1 MVALVATIQSSLMA
15 QNIKTYKGALCKPN
29 TMICALDVGVF
40 SEVSYEYYENENYAR
55 VWHGRLTAL
64 YSRYYGDHSVVGC
77 YEHGVQSGVWKESGV
92 FYDKQGYLS
101 YNFLNGKLHGDY
113 HFESN
118 DLVISA
124 MFCDNHLSGS
134 ISVVGQNGK
143 FYLSGQFDEDG
154 FACGE
159 WEVKYLDYNR
169 IPFIREY
176 VYDKGQVLSIVEID
190 DSTGERTTYSDHNGE
205 DCRLLGYSGLDSWFS
220 CKMPLYDL
228 LSRRFVNPFNKASY
242 NDATATINQRVLFQ
256 PMISDEIY
264 EEVIVADGS
273 VGFHTV
279 EEDDIFKDL
288 AKNKDE
294 VASVE
299 AEKIATSDDTA
310 VDHVIAEGESFS
322 TLAKQYNTTTDRIQ
336 KLNPDVNP
344 NRIQIGQKIRVK
356 GNKPLVK
363 EEKKAEPKAEEST
376 VAAGQEVY
384 HTIESGDTFGH
395 LAIKYETSSKKIQEL
410 NPDVDPVK
418 IQIGQKI
425 RVK

>member
-1 MVALVATIQSSLMA
+1 MKIKFLLTLALTATFAFAMVACGTTQKKNQDQQTDEMEELWDEEFDGEEFGLEGEDELGEESEQTKGEVALNGDPNKADRIVISKESMTLNLFDSDGGLIFSFPVAVGKNYGNKEKVGDMKTPEGDFTVAQIQDASA
-15 QNIKTYKGALCKPN
+15 WTHDFKDGKGVIA
-29 TMICALDVGVF
+29 
-40 SEVSYEYYENENYAR
+40 
-55 VWHGRLTAL
+55 
-64 YSRYYGDHSVVGC
+64 GC
-77 YEHGVQSGVWKESGV
+77 YGNW
-92 FYDKQGYLS
+92 
-101 YNFLNGKLHGDY
+101 
-113 HFESN
+113 
-118 DLVISA
+118 
-124 MFCDNHLSGS
+124 
-134 ISVVGQNGK
+134 
-143 FYLSGQFDEDG
+143 
-154 FACGE
+154 
-159 WEVKYLDYNR
+159 
-169 IPFIREY
+169 FIRLKTPPHTGIGIHGTHAPESIGTRATEGCIRLNNADL
-176 VYDKGQVLSIVEID
+176 DKL
-190 DSTGERTTYSDHNGE
+190 
-205 DCRLLGYSGLDSWFS
+205 
-220 CKMPLYDL
+220 KPLVRVGM
-228 LSRRFVNPFNKASY
+228 SV
-242 NDATATINQRVLFQ
+242 TIESSVKD
-256 PMISDEIY
+256 ME
-264 EEVIVADGS
+264 ADGRTEEN
-273 VGFHTV
+273 GLNKTTLA
-279 EEDDIFKDL
+279 EDDAEDDIFKDL

-395 LAIKYETSSKKIQEL
+395 LAGKYETSSKKIQEL

-418 IQIGQKI
+418 LQIGQKI

>member
-15 QNIKTYKGALCKPN
+15 QNIKTYNGALCKPN
-29 TMICALDVGVF
+29 TMICALDVEVF

-55 VWHGRLTAL
+55 VWHGRFTAL
-64 YSRYYGDHSVVGC
+64 YFRYKDDHSVVGS
-77 YEHGVQSGVWKESGV
+77 YEHGVQSGVWEESGV

-113 HFESN
+113 HFESD

-134 ISVVGQNGK
+134 ISVVGQNGQ
-143 FYLSGQFDEDG
+143 FFLSGQFDEDG

-159 WEVKYLDYNR
+159 WEVKYLGYNR

-190 DSTGERTTYSDHNGE
+190 DSTGERTTYSDQNSE
-205 DCRLLGYSGLDSWFS
+205 DRRLLIYSGLDSWFS
-220 CKMPLYDL
+220 HKMPLYYL
-228 LSRRFVNPFNKASY
+228 LSRRFVNPFKKASY
-242 NDATATINQRVLFQ
+242 NDATATINQRALFTT
-256 PMISDEIY
+256 SDEIY

-279 EEDDIFKDL
+279 EEGDIFKDL
-288 AKNKDE
+288 EKNKDE
-294 VASVE
+294 VASVDVD
-299 AEKIATSDDTA
+299 KIAASDDSA
-310 VDHVIAEGESFS
+310 VDYVIAEGESFS

-336 KLNPDVNP
+336 KLNPDVDP
-344 NRIQIGQKIRVK
+344 RKILIGQKIRVK

-363 EEKKAEPKAEEST
+363 EEKKAEATPASSGE
-376 VAAGQEVY
+376 AVY
-384 HTIESGDTFGH
+384 HTIEAGETMGH
-395 LAIKYETSSKKIQEL
+395 IAFKYDVTQKSIEAL
-410 NPDVDPVK
+410 NPDLDPTK
-418 IQIGQKI
+418 LQIGQKI

>member
-1 MVALVATIQSSLMA
+1 MRNALFRTMLLVVALVATIQSSLMA
-15 QNIKTYKGALCKPN
+15 QNVKTYNGALCKPN

-55 VWHGRLTAL
+55 VWHGRFTAL
-64 YSRYYGDHSVVGC
+64 YSRYYDNHRVVGC

-134 ISVVGQNGK
+134 ISVVGQNGQ
-143 FYLSGQFDEDG
+143 FSLSGQFDEDG

-190 DSTGERTTYSDHNGE
+190 DSTGERTTYSDQNGE
-205 DCRLLGYSGLDSWFS
+205 DRRLLSYSGLDSWFS

-228 LSRRFVNPFNKASY
+228 LSRRFVKPFKKA
-242 NDATATINQRVLFQ
+242 
-256 PMISDEIY
+256 
-264 EEVIVADGS
+264 EVKAVYHI
-273 VGFHTV
+273 
-279 EEDDIFKDL
+279 
-288 AKNKDE
+288 
-294 VASVE
+294 VE
-299 AEKIATSDDTA
+299 AGDTFGHIAFKY
-310 VDHVIAEGESFS
+310 EGATQKS
-322 TLAKQYNTTTDRIQ
+322 IQ
-336 KLNPDVNP
+336 ALNPDVDP
-344 NRIQIGQKIRVK
+344 AKLQIGQKIRVK
-356 GNKPLVK
+356 
-363 EEKKAEPKAEEST
+363 
-376 VAAGQEVY
+376 
-384 HTIESGDTFGH
+384 
-395 LAIKYETSSKKIQEL
+395 
-410 NPDVDPVK
+410 
-418 IQIGQKI
+418 
-425 RVK
+425 

>member
-1 MVALVATIQSSLMA
+1 MFRTMLLVVALVATIQSSLMA

-40 SEVSYEYYENENYAR
+40 NQVSYEYYENENYAR
-55 VWHGRLTAL
+55 VWHGRFTAL

-143 FYLSGQFDEDG
+143 FSLSGQFDEDG

-159 WEVKYLDYNR
+159 WEVKCLDYNR

-190 DSTGERTTYSDHNGE
+190 DSTGERATYSDQNGE

-228 LSRRFVNPFNKASY
+228 LSRRFVNPFKKASY
-242 NDATATINQRVLFQ
+242 N
-256 PMISDEIY
+256 
-264 EEVIVADGS
+264 
-273 VGFHTV
+273 
-279 EEDDIFKDL
+279 
-288 AKNKDE
+288 
-294 VASVE
+294 
-299 AEKIATSDDTA
+299 

-322 TLAKQYNTTTDRIQ
+322 TLAKQYDTTTDRIQ

-363 EEKKAEPKAEEST
+363 EEKKDEETPASSGE
-376 VAAGQEVY
+376 AVY
-384 HTIESGDTFGH
+384 HTVEAGETLGH
-395 LAIKYETSSKKIQEL
+395 IAFKYEGATQKSIAAL
-410 NPDVDPVK
+410 NPDVDPTK
-418 IQIGQKI
+418 LQIGQKI